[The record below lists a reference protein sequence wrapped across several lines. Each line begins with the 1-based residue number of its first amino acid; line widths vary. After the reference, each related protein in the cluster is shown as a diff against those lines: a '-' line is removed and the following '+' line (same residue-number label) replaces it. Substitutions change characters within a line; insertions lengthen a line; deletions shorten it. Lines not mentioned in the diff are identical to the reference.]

1 MILGSLKRN
10 HVTDDKLWEM
20 VEQAHRLTMGGYDVW
35 DDNGPVL
42 VPLMERILARSK
54 EKGEWQV
61 YFYDMEMLFWLIRRE
76 AVNDIPKAFK
86 LGEVFH
92 RDIALGLGEGAGKS
106 AQEWQVSMAADLLN
120 FYLGYPQIDDGKIRH
135 MLDLFLELHRRFG
148 SSWNNGDYK
157 KVLDLAFLDQD
168 DALAELARRKLE
180 KADYRSWC
188 YVCYY
193 GRAMIGYYVFHGD
206 FEGAEEM
213 VSRICTRGIP
223 AKYQWCYNQCEGKK
237 PLLAA

>member
-76 AVNDIPKAFK
+76 AVNDIPKACK
-86 LGEVFH
+86 LGEVFY
-92 RDIALGLGEGAGKS
+92 RDIVLGL
-106 AQEWQVSMAADLLN
+106 
-120 FYLGYPQIDDGKIRH
+120 
-135 MLDLFLELHRRFG
+135 
-148 SSWNNGDYK
+148 
-157 KVLDLAFLDQD
+157 
-168 DALAELARRKLE
+168 
-180 KADYRSWC
+180 
-188 YVCYY
+188 
-193 GRAMIGYYVFHGD
+193 
-206 FEGAEEM
+206 
-213 VSRICTRGIP
+213 
-223 AKYQWCYNQCEGKK
+223 
-237 PLLAA
+237 